1 MKRLLTLMIPV
12 MLSFPSYAEWIKVTK
27 STSSGNTI
35 YVDFGKIKKI
45 DNFLYYYSLT
55 NYKKPVF
62 GDLSVIVYHQADC
75 KRSRERGIR
84 WMFHKQQMGQGD
96 SITENTHDKEWAYP
110 FAHTSSASKG
120 AALKTACEQAVNQ
133 KL

>member
-1 MKRLLTLMIPV
+1 
-12 MLSFPSYAEWIKVTK
+12 
-27 STSSGNTI
+27 
-35 YVDFGKIKKI
+35 
-45 DNFLYYYSLT
+45 
-55 NYKKPVF
+55 
-62 GDLSVIVYHQADC
+62 
-75 KRSRERGIR
+75 
-84 WMFHKQQMGQGD
+84 MGQGD

>member
-1 MKRLLTLMIPV
+1 MKTLLTLIIAA
-12 MLSFPSYAEWIKVTK
+12 MLSFPSYAEWIKVAK

-84 WMFHKQQMGQGD
+84 
-96 SITENTHDKEWAYP
+96 
-110 FAHTSSASKG
+110 
-120 AALKTACEQAVNQ
+120 
-133 KL
+133 

>member
-1 MKRLLTLMIPV
+1 MKTLLTLIIAA
-12 MLSFPSYAEWIKVTK
+12 MLSFPSYAEWIKVTE
-27 STSSGNTI
+27 SASSGNTI
-35 YVDFGKIKKI
+35 YVDFDKIKKI
-45 DNFLYYYSLT
+45 DNFVYYYSLT

-62 GDLSVIVYHQADC
+62 DDLSVIVYHQADC

-110 FAHTSSASKG
+110 FAHTSSTSKG
-120 AALKTACEQAVNQ
+120 AALKIACEQVVDQ